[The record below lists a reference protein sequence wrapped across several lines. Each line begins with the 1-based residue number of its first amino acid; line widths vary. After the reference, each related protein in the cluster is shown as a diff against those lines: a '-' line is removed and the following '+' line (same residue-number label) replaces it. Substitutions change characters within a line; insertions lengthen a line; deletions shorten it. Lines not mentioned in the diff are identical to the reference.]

1 MAEKLHDGKLL
12 LLATKA
18 LGCTSLPRWK
28 GRSVVLRPL
37 PCGE

>member
-18 LGCTSLPRWK
+18 LGCT
-28 GRSVVLRPL
+28 
-37 PCGE
+37 